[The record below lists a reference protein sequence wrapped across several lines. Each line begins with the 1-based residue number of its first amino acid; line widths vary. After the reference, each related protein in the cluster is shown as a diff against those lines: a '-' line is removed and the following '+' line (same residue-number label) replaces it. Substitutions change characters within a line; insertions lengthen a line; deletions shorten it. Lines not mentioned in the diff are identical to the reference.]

1 MFEDLNSNKKAIEFL
16 QKELRF
22 KREAGTYLFY
32 GVDRDLL
39 KKFAKSFAKSLNCIN
54 YTDNFCGVCESCIR
68 IESETH
74 GDLEILDDIT
84 GIKIEKIRELVYRDS
99 TTSYEGK
106 KKIYIIRDVEKLRK
120 ESANALLKLIEEPNS
135 GSFFILTST
144 RLNVLPTIKSRSILL
159 NILQESAEEIGV
171 TQEEYSFFLGKSK
184 ELEEY
189 KNSEIDLNEGNSFER
204 VGHNIRSWVE
214 TKEFQY
220 KVELYKSIRDF
231 LNTKDYLTL
240 NDKLYFVDEI
250 LLNTSDR
257 ELIKEIVSYTI
268 SLIGNRAENLEKIL
282 ELKNI
287 GRSSINLK
295 NLLVTFYTNVSK
307 SGDIIT
313 LFLSI
318 LFIYWL

>member
-144 RLNVLPTIKSRSILL
+144 GLNVLPTIKSRSILL

-204 VGHNIRSWVE
+204 IGHNIRSWVE

-220 KVELYKSIRDF
+220 KVELYKSI
-231 LNTKDYLTL
+231 
-240 NDKLYFVDEI
+240 EI
-250 LLNTSDR
+250 
-257 ELIKEIVSYTI
+257 
-268 SLIGNRAENLEKIL
+268 
-282 ELKNI
+282 
-287 GRSSINLK
+287 
-295 NLLVTFYTNVSK
+295 F
-307 SGDIIT
+307 
-313 LFLSI
+313 
-318 LFIYWL
+318 

>member
-144 RLNVLPTIKSRSILL
+144 GLNVLPTIKSRSILL

-295 NLLVTFYTNVSK
+295 NLLVTFYTNV
-307 SGDIIT
+307 
-313 LFLSI
+313 
-318 LFIYWL
+318 

>member
-39 KKFAKSFAKSLNCIN
+39 KRFAKSFAKSLNCIN

-144 RLNVLPTIKSRSILL
+144 GLNVLPTIKSRSILL

-171 TQEEYSFFLGKSK
+171 TQEEYSFFLGNSK

-295 NLLVTFYTNVSK
+295 NLLVTFYTNV
-307 SGDIIT
+307 
-313 LFLSI
+313 
-318 LFIYWL
+318 

>member
-144 RLNVLPTIKSRSILL
+144 GLNVLPTIKSRSILL

-204 VGHNIRSWVE
+204 IGHNIRSWVE

-295 NLLVTFYTNVSK
+295 NLLVTFYTNV
-307 SGDIIT
+307 
-313 LFLSI
+313 
-318 LFIYWL
+318 

>member
-144 RLNVLPTIKSRSILL
+144 GLNVLPTIKSRSILL

-295 NLLVTFYTNVSK
+295 NLLVAFYTNV
-307 SGDIIT
+307 
-313 LFLSI
+313 
-318 LFIYWL
+318 

>member
-144 RLNVLPTIKSRSILL
+144 GLNILPTIKSRSILL

-295 NLLVTFYTNVSK
+295 NLLVTFYTNV
-307 SGDIIT
+307 
-313 LFLSI
+313 
-318 LFIYWL
+318 

>member
-144 RLNVLPTIKSRSILL
+144 GLNVLPTIKSRSILL

-189 KNSEIDLNEGNSFER
+189 KNSEIDLNEDNSFER

-295 NLLVTFYTNVSK
+295 NLLVTFYTNV
-307 SGDIIT
+307 
-313 LFLSI
+313 
-318 LFIYWL
+318 

>member
-1 MFEDLNSNKKAIEFL
+1 M
-16 QKELRF
+16 
-22 KREAGTYLFY
+22 
-32 GVDRDLL
+32 
-39 KKFAKSFAKSLNCIN
+39 
-54 YTDNFCGVCESCIR
+54 
-68 IESETH
+68 
-74 GDLEILDDIT
+74 
-84 GIKIEKIRELVYRDS
+84 
-99 TTSYEGK
+99 
-106 KKIYIIRDVEKLRK
+106 
-120 ESANALLKLIEEPNS
+120 
-135 GSFFILTST
+135 
-144 RLNVLPTIKSRSILL
+144 
-159 NILQESAEEIGV
+159 
-171 TQEEYSFFLGKSK
+171 GKSK

-295 NLLVTFYTNVSK
+295 NLLVTFYTNV
-307 SGDIIT
+307 
-313 LFLSI
+313 
-318 LFIYWL
+318 

>member
-1 MFEDLNSNKKAIEFL
+1 MFKDLNSNEKAIDFL
-16 QKELRF
+16 KKELNF

-39 KKFAKSFAKSLNCIN
+39 KKFAKAFAKSLNCIN
-54 YTDNFCGVCESCIR
+54 YADDFCGVCESCIR

-84 GIKIEKIRELVYRDS
+84 GIKIEKIRELAYRDS

-106 KKIYIIRDVEKLRK
+106 KKVYIIRDVERLRK

-144 RLNVLPTIKSRSILL
+144 GLNVLPTIKSRSILL

-171 TQEEYSFFLGKSK
+171 TQEEYRFFLGKSK
-184 ELEEY
+184 EIEDY
-189 KNSEIDLNEGNSFER
+189 KNSEIDLNEGSSFER
-204 VGHNIRSWVE
+204 IGHNIKNWTD

-220 KVELYKSIRDF
+220 KVEIYKSIRDF

-257 ELIKEIVSYTI
+257 ELIKEIINYTI
-268 SLIGNRAENLEKIL
+268 SLIGNRSKNLEKLL

-295 NLLVTFYTNVSK
+295 NLLVTFYTN
-307 SGDIIT
+307 I
-313 LFLSI
+313 
-318 LFIYWL
+318 

>member
-1 MFEDLNSNKKAIEFL
+1 MFEDLNFNKKAIEFL

-144 RLNVLPTIKSRSILL
+144 GLNVLPTIKSRSILL

-295 NLLVTFYTNVSK
+295 NLLVTFYTNV
-307 SGDIIT
+307 
-313 LFLSI
+313 
-318 LFIYWL
+318 

>member
-135 GSFFILTST
+135 ESFFILTST
-144 RLNVLPTIKSRSILL
+144 GLNVLPTIKSRSILL

-295 NLLVTFYTNVSK
+295 NLLVTFYTNV
-307 SGDIIT
+307 
-313 LFLSI
+313 
-318 LFIYWL
+318 

>member
-84 GIKIEKIRELVYRDS
+84 GIKIEKIRELVYGDS
-99 TTSYEGK
+99 ITSYEGK

-144 RLNVLPTIKSRSILL
+144 GLNVLPTIKSRSILL

-204 VGHNIRSWVE
+204 IGHNIRSWVE

-250 LLNTSDR
+250 LLNISDR

-295 NLLVTFYTNVSK
+295 NLLVTFYTNV
-307 SGDIIT
+307 
-313 LFLSI
+313 
-318 LFIYWL
+318 

>member
-54 YTDNFCGVCESCIR
+54 YADNFCGVCESCIR

-135 GSFFILTST
+135 GSFFILTSIG
-144 RLNVLPTIKSRSILL
+144 LNVLPTIKSRSILL

-204 VGHNIRSWVE
+204 VGHNIRSWVD

-257 ELIKEIVSYTI
+257 ELIKEIISYTI
-268 SLIGNRAENLEKIL
+268 SLIGNRAKNLEKIL

-295 NLLVTFYTNVSK
+295 NLLVTFYTNV
-307 SGDIIT
+307 
-313 LFLSI
+313 
-318 LFIYWL
+318 

>member
-144 RLNVLPTIKSRSILL
+144 GLNVLPTIKSRSILL

-295 NLLVTFYTNVSK
+295 NLLVTFYINV
-307 SGDIIT
+307 
-313 LFLSI
+313 
-318 LFIYWL
+318 

>member
-39 KKFAKSFAKSLNCIN
+39 KRFAKSFAKSLNCIN

-144 RLNVLPTIKSRSILL
+144 GLNVLPTIKSRSILL

-231 LNTKDYLTL
+231 LNTKDYLML

-295 NLLVTFYTNVSK
+295 NLLVTFYTNV
-307 SGDIIT
+307 
-313 LFLSI
+313 
-318 LFIYWL
+318 

>member
-135 GSFFILTST
+135 ESFFILTST
-144 RLNVLPTIKSRSILL
+144 GLNVLPTIKSRSILL

-268 SLIGNRAENLEKIL
+268 SLIGNRTKNLEKIL
-282 ELKNI
+282 ELKNMV
-287 GRSSINLK
+287 RSSINLK
-295 NLLVTFYTNVSK
+295 NLLVTFYTNV
-307 SGDIIT
+307 
-313 LFLSI
+313 
-318 LFIYWL
+318 

>member
-1 MFEDLNSNKKAIEFL
+1 MFKDLNSNEKAINFL
-16 QKELRF
+16 QKELNF

-39 KKFAKSFAKSLNCIN
+39 KKFAKSFAKSLNCAN
-54 YTDNFCGVCESCIR
+54 YTDDFCGVCESCVR

-106 KKIYIIRDVEKLRK
+106 RKIYIIRDVEKLRK

-144 RLNVLPTIKSRSILL
+144 GLNVLPTIKSRSILL
-159 NILQESAEEIGV
+159 NILQESAEEVGV
-171 TQEEYSFFLGKSK
+171 TQDEYRFFLGKSK
-184 ELEEY
+184 DIENY
-189 KNSEIDLNEGNSFER
+189 KNSSIDLNEGSSFER
-204 VGHNIRSWVE
+204 VGYNIKNWVD
-214 TKEFQY
+214 TKEFEY
-220 KVELYKSIRDF
+220 KVEIYKSIRDF
-231 LNTKDYLTL
+231 LNTKDYLTI

-257 ELIKEIVSYTI
+257 ELIKEIINYTI
-268 SLIGNRAENLEKIL
+268 ALVGSKTKSLEKLL
-282 ELKNI
+282 ELKNA

-295 NLLVTFYTNVSK
+295 NLLITFYT
-307 SGDIIT
+307 DI
-313 LFLSI
+313 
-318 LFIYWL
+318 

>member
-144 RLNVLPTIKSRSILL
+144 GLNVLSTIKSRSILL

-204 VGHNIRSWVE
+204 IGHNIRSWVE

-295 NLLVTFYTNVSK
+295 NLLVTFYTNV
-307 SGDIIT
+307 
-313 LFLSI
+313 
-318 LFIYWL
+318 

>member
-295 NLLVTFYTNVSK
+295 NLLVTFYTNV
-307 SGDIIT
+307 
-313 LFLSI
+313 
-318 LFIYWL
+318 

>member
-106 KKIYIIRDVEKLRK
+106 KKNYIIRDVEKLRK

-144 RLNVLPTIKSRSILL
+144 GLNVLPTIKSRSILL

-295 NLLVTFYTNVSK
+295 NLLVTFYTNV
-307 SGDIIT
+307 
-313 LFLSI
+313 
-318 LFIYWL
+318 

>member
-144 RLNVLPTIKSRSILL
+144 GLNVLPTIKSRSILL

-204 VGHNIRSWVE
+204 IGHNIRSWVE

-268 SLIGNRAENLEKIL
+268 SLIGNRDENLEKIL

-295 NLLVTFYTNVSK
+295 NLLVTFYTNV
-307 SGDIIT
+307 
-313 LFLSI
+313 
-318 LFIYWL
+318 